1 MTLSLKDQNKL
12 PLVAIALGNIAV
24 FILLIHGDLAQITD
38 WGSIATSLR
47 RSVPA
52 GLALI
57 VVGIVNAQ
65 LSADMKARI
74 VFGRWRHPL
83 PASEAFS
90 RYARS
95 DDRIDCATLERLF
108 GPFPSSPKEQSAL
121 WYRLY
126 KSVDTDHS
134 VNQVHREYLF
144 TRDYTCIAL
153 MLVLA
158 FGPLGVIKIVPL
170 TTAITYWALLAIQFV
185 LVALAARNHG
195 RRFVTTVLALKSAG
209 K

>member
-12 PLVAIALGNIAV
+12 PLLAIALGNIAV
-24 FILLIHGDLAQITD
+24 FILLVHGEPAQIAD
-38 WGSIATSLR
+38 WGGMVTALR

-57 VVGIVNAQ
+57 LVGIVNAQ

-83 PASEAFS
+83 PGCEAFT
-90 RYARS
+90 RYARN
-95 DDRIDCATLERLF
+95 DDRIDLAALERLF
-108 GPFPSSPKEQSAL
+108 GPFPIAPKEQSAL

-126 KSVDTDHS
+126 KSVDTDPS
-134 VNQVHREYLF
+134 VTQVHREYLF

-153 MLVLA
+153 MLVLG
-158 FGPLGVIKIVPL
+158 FGPLGVIKIVSF
-170 TTAITYWALLAIQFV
+170 TTAITYSALIVMQF
-185 LVALAARNHG
+185 LVVARAARNHG